1 MGAIPNPAPPL
12 PKDPEPDAKGDTSFL
27 LWLAKSGPAWARIPA
42 IIVGILIAVVPTILL
57 LSSFMSGARAKV
69 ADDSVAKELQMAADT
84 DATGRQSRLDLI
96 GQKIKDNLNL
106 TAEEQAFMGST
117 IPELN
122 HELAHLTSPVDNVK
136 WVTFAV
142 EDKKDYFG
150 YKLFPSDRCLLI
162 ARIEHGFA
170 KVQWLRDPNSAK
182 APDVPKASGA
192 AAYYQVRPFETEHL
206 QSVAAV
212 LPDRDLSS
220 AAQSA
225 IEGLAD
231 EDEVMPVTPNQSNA
245 LHSQQVQAGC
255 LNPHPWQFQQFW
267 GGAIN
272 QCQQPMY
279 RRWADGCTQV
289 QIFDHCQNFWGPIV
303 WQFCA
308 ASHHP

>member
-1 MGAIPNPAPPL
+1 
-12 PKDPEPDAKGDTSFL
+12 
-27 LWLAKSGPAWARIPA
+27 
-42 IIVGILIAVVPTILL
+42 
-57 LSSFMSGARAKV
+57 
-69 ADDSVAKELQMAADT
+69 
-84 DATGRQSRLDLI
+84 
-96 GQKIKDNLNL
+96 
-106 TAEEQAFMGST
+106 MGST

-182 APDVPKASGA
+182 PPDVPKASG
-192 AAYYQVRPFETEHL
+192 RPL
-206 QSVAAV
+206 IIKCVLLKQSIF
-212 LPDRDLSS
+212 DRWPQCYLIEICRLES
-220 AAQSA
+220 QSA
-225 IEGLAD
+225 IQGLVD
-231 EDEVMPVTPNQSNA
+231 EDAVKPVTPKQSNA
-245 LHSQQVQAGC
+245 LHSQQIQAGC